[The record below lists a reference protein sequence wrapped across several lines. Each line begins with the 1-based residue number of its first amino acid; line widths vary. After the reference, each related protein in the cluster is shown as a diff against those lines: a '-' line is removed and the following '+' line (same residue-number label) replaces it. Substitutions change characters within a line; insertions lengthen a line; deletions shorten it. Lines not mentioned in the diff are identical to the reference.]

1 MARATALMRTN
12 TYLFSLVLAVGLVI
26 ANVAVL
32 PAFGDPSSY
41 AATLAGLAPFALVA
55 MASTPSILAG
65 AGGIDVS
72 IGPLVG
78 LIGIIYVQYLQP
90 AGIGGP
96 ELAIPIGLGIGAAIG
111 ALNGALIT
119 FARYQPVI
127 ATLCMYFVLGGL
139 GEQIMP
145 TPKFAQPGWTDNL
158 AGSYGPIPGA
168 VITIG
173 VPLLIWLFL
182 TYRTSFVDTL
192 HAVGGND
199 AAALTAGINVS
210 AVRVAAYTLGGV
222 FAALAAFSLTALIR
236 DGDSTIGATY
246 TLVALAAVS
255 LGGTVFGGGR
265 GGLVGA
271 LFGAASIY
279 LIQNLLTNL
288 GVSAFWLQIVY
299 GAVLVAAIVLSHRL
313 ASLVS
318 EPIFR

>member
-1 MARATALMRTN
+1 MDRVTALMRNN
-12 TYLFSLVLAVGLVI
+12 TYLFSLILTVGLVI
-26 ANVAVL
+26 ANVVVL
-32 PAFGDPSSY
+32 PAFGDPSSW
-41 AATLAGLAPFALVA
+41 AAELAGLAPFALVA
-55 MASTPSILAG
+55 MASTPSILSG
-65 AGGIDVS
+65 GGGIDVS

-96 ELAIPIGLGIGAAIG
+96 ELAIPICVGIGAAVG
-111 ALNGALIT
+111 AFNGTMIA

-127 ATLCMYFVLGGL
+127 ATLCMYFILSGL

-145 TPKFAQPGWTDNL
+145 TPVFAQPAWIDNL
-158 AGSYGPIPGA
+158 AGSYGPIPGGL
-168 VITIG
+168 ITMG
-173 VPLLIWLFL
+173 VPLLIWAFL
-182 TYRTSFVDTL
+182 MYRTAFVRTL
-192 HAVGGND
+192 FAVGGND
-199 AAALTAGINVS
+199 AAALTAGIDVR
-210 AVRVAAYTLGGV
+210 AVRVAAYTLGGI
-222 FAALAAFSLTALIR
+222 FAAFAGFALTGLIR
-236 DGDSTIGATY
+236 DGDSTIGVSY

-265 GGLVGA
+265 GGLLGA

-313 ASLVS
+313 ASLVA
-318 EPIFR
+318 EPIF